1 VRAIG
6 KFAIV
11 IAWAL
16 LALVVS
22 AALDKFPDDPA
33 VLKQLSLRDA
43 VGDHHVRAVACDIP
57 VAATTITY
65 LAAYFPHS
73 VLVADVPPPAARPRS
88 LLSAADASPPFLR
101 T

>member
-6 KFAIV
+6 KFATV

-22 AALDKFPDDPA
+22 AALDKLPDDPA

-57 VAATTITY
+57 VAATTIAY
-65 LAAYFPHS
+65 VGAYFSDS
-73 VLVADVPPPAARPRS
+73 VPVADVPPFAAQPRS

>member
-1 VRAIG
+1 VRTIG

-43 VGDHHVRAVACDIP
+43 VGDQHVRAVACDIP
-57 VAATTITY
+57 VAATTI
-65 LAAYFPHS
+65 AYVGDYCPHS
-73 VLVADVPPPAARPRS
+73 VPVADMPPPAAQPRS

-101 T
+101 S